1 MTFPHF
7 KKVSEDHHYGLVLT
21 TTQLEFLAPVSGD
34 LHILRLGRTN
44 HQDTNPHQEHLQFQS
59 MLGTIKLGPTYN
71 SVLL

>member
-1 MTFPHF
+1 MKTPVWF
-7 KKVSEDHHYGLVLT
+7 GLV
-21 TTQLEFLAPVSGD
+21 TTQMEYQLELVVTLIPFVLV
-34 LHILRLGRTN
+34 N